1 MKFFWE
7 NIEQEDIAAI
17 YITTKH
23 WYLLSMKANVSVYI
37 YKVIS
42 VYIYK
47 VKEEKTLHRPTDI
60 D

>member
-1 MKFFWE
+1 
-7 NIEQEDIAAI
+7 
-17 YITTKH
+17 
-23 WYLLSMKANVSVYI
+23 MKANVSVYI